1 MNNPGWARRMR
12 ERGANVRYV
21 ADLRGR
27 RGVVLGLVSAAIV
40 GAALGCSVTCSAADT
55 PENFEQARERM
66 VSQQIEARGVRD
78 ARVLAALRRV
88 PRHEFVP
95 VEQRAYAYED
105 RPLSIGHGQTISQPY
120 IVAVMSQAL
129 ELDGSE
135 KVLEIGTGS
144 GYQAAILAECV
155 ADVYTIEIVPE
166 LGKGAAGLLGD
177 LGYENIHTRIGDG
190 FDGWP
195 EHAPFDG
202 VVVTAAPEEIPQ
214 PLLDQLAVGGRL
226 VIPVGRGSQDLVL
239 VTRTQ
244 DGYHR
249 ESVTPVRFVPMTGK
263 AQD

>member
-1 MNNPGWARRMR
+1 MRISTAAGTIGERAVIGLIAVVLVALGALGLACASSGGGNGAQRSAGEASDADTARR
-12 ERGANVRYV
+12 
-21 ADLRGR
+21 
-27 RGVVLGLVSAAIV
+27 
-40 GAALGCSVTCSAADT
+40 
-55 PENFEQARERM
+55 QRM
-66 VSQQIEARGVRD
+66 VDSQIRARGVSD
-78 ARVLAALRRV
+78 AAVLDAMRTV
-88 PRHEFVP
+88 PRHRFVP
-95 VEQRAYAYED
+95 DSLHSYAYTD
-105 RPLSIGHGQTISQPY
+105 GPLRIGHGQTISQPY
-120 IVAVMSQAL
+120 IVALMTSL
-129 ELDGSE
+129 IEPKPSM
-135 KVLEIGTGS
+135 KILEIGTGS

-155 ADVYTIEIVPE
+155 AEVYTIEIVSE
-166 LGKGAAGLLGD
+166 LGKSAASLLDD

-239 VTRTQ
+239 VTRTE

-249 ESVTPVRFVPMTGK
+249 QSVTPVRFVPMTGK

>member
-1 MNNPGWARRMR
+1 MRISTTAGNVGERAVVGLMALILVALGALGLACAAAGGGNGAQRPDDEASDVDAARRK
-12 ERGANVRYV
+12 
-21 ADLRGR
+21 
-27 RGVVLGLVSAAIV
+27 
-40 GAALGCSVTCSAADT
+40 
-55 PENFEQARERM
+55 RM
-66 VSQQIEARGVRD
+66 VESQIRARGIHDNAVLD
-78 ARVLAALRRV
+78 AMRTV
-88 PRHEFVP
+88 PRHRFVP
-95 VEQRAYAYED
+95 DSMHAYAYTD
-105 RPLSIGHGQTISQPY
+105 GPLRIGYGQTISQPY
-120 IVAVMSQAL
+120 IVALMTSL
-129 ELDGSE
+129 IEPKPSM

-155 ADVYTIEIVPE
+155 GEVYTIEIVPE
-166 LGKGAAGLLGD
+166 LGKGAARLLDD
-177 LGYENIHTRIGDG
+177 LGYDNIHTRIGDG

-202 VVVTAAPEEIPQ
+202 VVVTAAPDKIPQ